1 MSRIFPRRSWSDSS
15 RRLTLVFAGV
25 LVPAAVALVWLGA
38 QLLDQDRALWAQ
50 REAERLEA
58 AADAL
63 VRALGQSMV
72 EAERKLTEATAADGA
87 VLIQRSANS
96 LVVHPQGMTAW
107 SPLPASLSEIS
118 PRAFEAAE
126 RLEFQGSKDAA
137 LAEYRR
143 LAQSVEFAEVRVGA
157 LLRAARVNRALG
169 KRAAAIADYRALSQ
183 HQGFAAGGAPIDLL
197 ARRRICELL
206 LESGDEVA
214 HQREAEL
221 LARDFSA
228 GRWSLARHDWEITLA
243 DISRWSGPP
252 TAAVSTQRALSTAI
266 EWLTLTEPPR
276 AAAGR
281 RLVTAD
287 DLPVTLL
294 WRGTGEQLSALAF
307 PVGAIERWVMDAV
320 AQHPPGAVRLAL
332 LTDAGAPMTASGLM
346 STERTTRRSAAD
358 TGLPW
363 TLTVAPGDTWSIGDE
378 FASRRR
384 LLMAGLLAL
393 GLVLAAGSYLLWRV
407 VQRELAVARL
417 QAEFVSAV
425 SHEFRTPV
433 TSLRHVIELLQEDDE
448 LPKERRRSFYEVLGR
463 STERLDRLVESLL
476 DFGRMED
483 GRKPYDL
490 RSIDAVAFAR
500 SVAADFEKNAQS
512 DGHRITVDV
521 VDAPGLVRADEAALG
536 HALWNLLDNA
546 VKYSPAGG
554 PITISVGPHRL
565 GSAITV
571 RDSGLGVPREEQRD
585 IFTKFVRGAQ
595 AHRLGIKGT
604 GVGLAIVSHIVHAH
618 GGRLELES
626 EEGKGSAFRL
636 VLPSAA

>member
-1 MSRIFPRRSWSDSS
+1 
-15 RRLTLVFAGV
+15 
-25 LVPAAVALVWLGA
+25 
-38 QLLDQDRALWAQ
+38 
-50 REAERLEA
+50 
-58 AADAL
+58 
-63 VRALGQSMV
+63 
-72 EAERKLTEATAADGA
+72 
-87 VLIQRSANS
+87 
-96 LVVHPQGMTAW
+96 
-107 SPLPASLSEIS
+107 
-118 PRAFEAAE
+118 
-126 RLEFQGSKDAA
+126 
-137 LAEYRR
+137 
-143 LAQSVEFAEVRVGA
+143 
-157 LLRAARVNRALG
+157 
-169 KRAAAIADYRALSQ
+169 
-183 HQGFAAGGAPIDLL
+183 
-197 ARRRICELL
+197 
-206 LESGDEVA
+206 
-214 HQREAEL
+214 
-221 LARDFSA
+221 
-228 GRWSLARHDWEITLA
+228 
-243 DISRWSGPP
+243 
-252 TAAVSTQRALSTAI
+252 
-266 EWLTLTEPPR
+266 
-276 AAAGR
+276 
-281 RLVTAD
+281 
-287 DLPVTLL
+287 
-294 WRGTGEQLSALAF
+294 
-307 PVGAIERWVMDAV
+307 
-320 AQHPPGAVRLAL
+320 
-332 LTDAGAPMTASGLM
+332 
-346 STERTTRRSAAD
+346 
-358 TGLPW
+358 
-363 TLTVAPGDTWSIGDE
+363 
-378 FASRRR
+378 
-384 LLMAGLLAL
+384 
-393 GLVLAAGSYLLWRV
+393 
-407 VQRELAVARL
+407 VARL